1 VHAWTVE
8 YEKRAKA
15 VPGNT
20 AALMY
25 DTMMLAKTCI
35 EKSGVTNKPD
45 DLAADRERIKD
56 CLAQV
61 KDVPGIAG
69 PMSFN
74 ADGDAQLLPTVLVAK
89 SGKWQAIKDK

>member
-1 VHAWTVE
+1 
-8 YEKRAKA
+8 
-15 VPGNT
+15 
-20 AALMY
+20 
-25 DTMMLAKTCI
+25 MLAKTCI

-69 PMSFN
+69 LMSFN

-89 SGKWQAIKDK
+89 GGKWQAIKDK

>member
-1 VHAWTVE
+1 
-8 YEKRAKA
+8 
-15 VPGNT
+15 
-20 AALMY
+20 
-25 DTMMLAKTCI
+25 MLARTCI

-61 KDVPGIAG
+61 KNVPGIAG

-89 SGKWQAIKDK
+89 GGKWQAIKDK